1 MTVTVATATCK
12 PRFDDEKINDVA
24 DNDDFIVATTNGNLK
39 EANYDETA
47 SNY

>member
-1 MTVTVATATCK
+1 MTVTIATATCK

-39 EANYDETA
+39 VTA
-47 SNY
+47 SND